1 MCQRE
6 LLACMAGGLALVIS
20 AAVSAE
26 FVSAPEI
33 TAQGFD
39 MREPQTG
46 RLGKFGR
53 LRVRFQAAERIAE
66 LVIKERSYEVDL
78 ARTLES
84 EHFDL
89 FGTRARALNR
99 RDITLDFEN
108 YINRKLESEGR
119 YYFSL
124 TLKDK
129 EGRVASAGLS
139 VIVNREKSSLE
150 IMRERLDR
158 IDRGV
163 FSFQRVGPGPVI
175 GAAGF
180 GITWKTI
187 DDTNVTIRI
196 VKSGGGATKLLRL
209 VEPAFDSVDSKAQL
223 ADSTAEAGSVD
234 AIEIATTRNGA
245 AGETFAV
252 VIHER
257 PYLLRIEQSRT
268 LLSEV
273 GTTVILNGEF
283 KH

>member
-1 MCQRE
+1 
-6 LLACMAGGLALVIS
+6 MAGGLALVIS

-26 FVSAPEI
+26 FASAPEI

-89 FGTRARALNR
+89 FGARARALNR

>member
-1 MCQRE
+1 MGPRE
-6 LLACMAGGLALVIS
+6 LLTCMVGSFALAIS
-20 AAVSAE
+20 AAVPAQS
-26 FVSAPEI
+26 VSAPEI

-84 EHFDL
+84 DNFHL
-89 FGTRARALNR
+89 FGAQARVLNR

-108 YINRKLESEGR
+108 YINKKLESEGR

-129 EGRVASAGLS
+129 EGRIASASLS
-139 VIVNREKSSLE
+139 VIVEGERSSL
-150 IMRERLDR
+150 MKERLDR

-163 FSFQRVGPGPVI
+163 FSFRRVGPGPVI
-175 GAAGF
+175 GVADF

-187 DDTNVTIRI
+187 EDANVTIRI

-209 VEPAFDSVDSKAQL
+209 VEPAFDSVDSKTQL
-223 ADSTAEAGSVD
+223 AGSAAEARLAA
-234 AIEIATTRNGA
+234 AIEIATARNGA

-252 VIHER
+252 VIRER
-257 PYLLRIEQSRT
+257 PYLLKINESRT